1 MRTFVAV
8 EINNDEVLESIK
20 KIQSDL
26 DLRAKPVALENIH
39 FTLLFLGEISEQI
52 SFKVQEA
59 LSSIKF
65 VEFDVEF
72 QGIGAFPKVSQP
84 RVIWVG
90 IDEKGG
96 EQLCNLASQV
106 ESALSPLGFQRDKP
120 FRTHVT
126 IFRIKNKVRN
136 ISDKLTKFS
145 SEKFGIQRVS
155 EIKFK
160 QSVLT
165 PEGPNYSDL
174 QVIKAK

>member
-90 IDEKGG
+90 TDEKGW

-120 FRTHVT
+120 FRSHVT

>member
-90 IDEKGG
+90 TDEKGG

-120 FRTHVT
+120 FRSHVT
-126 IFRIKNKVRN
+126 IFRIKNKVRS

>member
-120 FRTHVT
+120 FRSHVT

>member
-90 IDEKGG
+90 TDEKGG

-120 FRTHVT
+120 FRSHVT

>member
-90 IDEKGG
+90 TDEKGG

-106 ESALSPLGFQRDKP
+106 ESALSPLGFQSDKP
-120 FRTHVT
+120 FRSHVT

>member
-72 QGIGAFPKVSQP
+72 QGIGAFPKVSRP

-90 IDEKGG
+90 TDEKGG

-106 ESALSPLGFQRDKP
+106 ESALSPLGFQSDKP
-120 FRTHVT
+120 FRSHVT
-126 IFRIKNKVRN
+126 IFRIKNKARN

-145 SEKFGIQRVS
+145 SEKFGIQRIS

>member
-90 IDEKGG
+90 TDEKGG
-96 EQLCNLASQV
+96 KQLYNLASQI
-106 ESALSPLGFQRDKP
+106 ESALSPLGFQSDKP
-120 FRTHVT
+120 FRLHVT

>member
-59 LSSIKF
+59 LSSIRF
-65 VEFDVEF
+65 IEFDVEF

-90 IDEKGG
+90 IDEKGE

-120 FRTHVT
+120 FRSHVT

-136 ISDKLTKFS
+136 VSDKLTKFS
-145 SEKFGIQRVS
+145 SEKFGIQS
-155 EIKFK
+155 YLW
-160 QSVLT
+160 S
-165 PEGPNYSDL
+165 
-174 QVIKAK
+174 

>member
-65 VEFDVEF
+65 IEFNVEF

-90 IDEKGG
+90 IDEKGE

-120 FRTHVT
+120 FRSHVT

>member
-90 IDEKGG
+90 TDEKGG

-120 FRTHVT
+120 FRSHVT

-145 SEKFGIQRVS
+145 SERFGIQQVS

>member
-120 FRTHVT
+120 FRSHVT

-145 SEKFGIQRVS
+145 SEKFGIQRIS

>member
-90 IDEKGG
+90 TDEKGG

-106 ESALSPLGFQRDKP
+106 ESVLSPLGFQRDKP
-120 FRTHVT
+120 FRSHVT

>member
-65 VEFDVEF
+65 IEFDVEF

-90 IDEKGG
+90 TDEKGG

-120 FRTHVT
+120 FRSHVT

-136 ISDKLTKFS
+136 VSDKLTKFS

>member
-65 VEFDVEF
+65 IEFDVEF

-90 IDEKGG
+90 TDEKGG

-120 FRTHVT
+120 FRSHVT

>member
-39 FTLLFLGEISEQI
+39 FTLLVLGEISEQI

-59 LSSIKF
+59 LGSIKF
-65 VEFDVEF
+65 AEFDVEF

-90 IDEKGG
+90 TDEKGG

-106 ESALSPLGFQRDKP
+106 ESVLSPLGFQSDKP
-120 FRTHVT
+120 FRSHVT

-136 ISDKLTKFS
+136 ISDKLANFN

>member
-120 FRTHVT
+120 FRSHVT

-136 ISDKLTKFS
+136 VSDKLTKFS

>member
-26 DLRAKPVALENIH
+26 DLRAKPIALENIH
-39 FTLLFLGEISEQI
+39 FTLLFLGEVSEQI

-120 FRTHVT
+120 FRSHVT

-136 ISDKLTKFS
+136 VSDKLTKFS

>member
-90 IDEKGG
+90 IDEKGE

-120 FRTHVT
+120 FRSHVT

>member
-65 VEFDVEF
+65 IEFNVEF

-90 IDEKGG
+90 IDEKGE

-120 FRTHVT
+120 FRSHVT

-136 ISDKLTKFS
+136 VSDKLTKFS

>member
-90 IDEKGG
+90 TDEKGG

-120 FRTHVT
+120 FRSHVT

-136 ISDKLTKFS
+136 ISDKLAKFS
-145 SEKFGIQRVS
+145 SERFGIQQVS

>member
-1 MRTFVAV
+1 MRAFVAV

-90 IDEKGG
+90 TDEKGG
-96 EQLCNLASQV
+96 KQLCNLASQI
-106 ESALSPLGFQRDKP
+106 ESALSPLGFQSDKP
-120 FRTHVT
+120 FRSHVT